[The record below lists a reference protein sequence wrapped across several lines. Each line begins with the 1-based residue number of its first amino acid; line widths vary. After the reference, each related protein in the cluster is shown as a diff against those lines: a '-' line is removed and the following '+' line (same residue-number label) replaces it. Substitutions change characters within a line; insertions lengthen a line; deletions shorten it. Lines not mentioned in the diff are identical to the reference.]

1 MTDIL
6 KVKKGQRKEDG
17 TQARAQ
23 DRDRARALLD
33 GASDQDL
40 VPKPADEVEEGA
52 QDGEHERDADAP
64 DAPRP
69 RLRPPSPPP
78 GSLHTVLGGKEA
90 YFEKEYEAGQFGE
103 IICIKV

>member
-1 MTDIL
+1 MH
-6 KVKKGQRKEDG
+6 VGE
-17 TQARAQ
+17 A
-23 DRDRARALLD
+23 
-33 GASDQDL
+33 DQDL
-40 VPKPADEVEEGA
+40 VRQPEDEVEEGA

-64 DAPRP
+64 NASRP
-69 RLRPPSPPP
+69 RLWPPSPPP